1 MRLIRSHTIE
11 FDGWIKEHHYLKS
24 TPPGAKLRLWVL
36 DDRGET
42 IGAMMWG
49 RPSARLLDKDSLLE
63 LTRMFFIDDT
73 EPFVESRALAMAR
86 KLIRKYMPKIK
97 GLIAYSSTGQGHDGV
112 IYKADNWFEFGK
124 SQGDKWT
131 RKNRERADKDIS
143 PKIRWL
149 RSP

>member
-1 MRLIRSHTIE
+1 MRIVISHSE
-11 FDGWIKEHHYLKS
+11 QVDEWLKERHYLAS
-24 TPPGAKLRLWVL
+24 TPPGAKLRMWIL
-36 DDRGET
+36 DDSGET

-49 RPSARLLDKDSLLE
+49 RPSARLLDKDTLLE

-86 KLIRKYMPKIK
+86 KLIRKYMPQTK
-97 GLIAYSSTGQGHDGV
+97 GLIAYSSTKEGHDGIV
-112 IYKADNWFEFGK
+112 YKADNWFQFGK
-124 SQGDKWT
+124 NQGDRWT
-131 RKNRERADKDIS
+131 RKNRQRADIDTS

>member
-1 MRLIRSHTIE
+1 MRLIRSHSKEI
-11 FDGWIKEHHYLKS
+11 DKWIAKRHYLKS
-24 TPPGAKLRLWVL
+24 TPPGARLRFWII
-36 DDRGET
+36 DDKGET

-49 RPSARLLDKDSLLE
+49 RPSARLLNKDTLLE
-63 LTRMFFIDDT
+63 LTRMFLINNT

-86 KLIRKYMPKIK
+86 KLIRKYMPQIK
-97 GLIAYSSTGQGHDGV
+97 GLIVYSSTGQSHSGI
-112 IYKADNWFEFGK
+112 IYQADNWFQFGK

-131 RKNRERADKDIS
+131 RKNRERADIDIS